1 MAVMQALLQI
11 KADVTGEGQ
20 IQKLGQALGGLQQT
34 AGKVSG
40 GLKGLLG
47 AAGGLSG
54 ALGALA
60 PAVTG
65 VGLVAMAKSAID
77 AADDMND
84 LAQKTGVSVE
94 QLSRFKQAADASGTS
109 VEAVGGAM
117 LKLGRNMATGNDGAA
132 QALKELEISATDAS
146 GKLRTTDQVMLDVAD
161 RFAKMED
168 GGRKSAL
175 AVQLFGKAG
184 ADMIPLLNGG
194 RDAVEGLSATMSTKF
209 AQSADQLNDK
219 MVTLQT
225 GLTQLGV
232 TVGTAL
238 MPVLNVV
245 ADGVIAVAD
254 GFARLPGP
262 VQAVIGGVV
271 ALTAAFVVL
280 APAIS
285 AIVSLA
291 GVIGGLQIG
300 ATIAGWLGAVG
311 PFIVGFQAA
320 LAGLLAWV
328 GGTFIPALVAFFSG
342 PVGWTVLAVAAVVA
356 MVVLFRKPIMDFFA
370 WLGGAIA
377 QGVQAIWQWGE
388 PIRAFWAG
396 VWDGVAT
403 AVTKAFE
410 TISGIVRWA
419 LEAIYAIAFQLLV
432 QPWINLWNNV
442 LREPVTALWEWLKG
456 VWGEIAKFWQEKIAT
471 PIQKAWE
478 YLTGK
483 LQEGMQKAVSFVRG
497 IWDGMIKSIRGV
509 INSFLSGWA
518 NAINSAINGVNRLIA
533 AFNRLPGPD
542 IGLIP
547 NMSVPQFAEGGV
559 VDRPTLAMVGEGGE
573 REYIIPESK
582 MGAAASAYLSG
593 ARGASVLGP
602 STINVT
608 TGPVLQQQGQTYV
621 TMADLQRAMRATEAG
636 TLARIR
642 TPAGRSALGIR

>member
-20 IQKLGQALGGLQQT
+20 VDKLGRALGGLQQT

-65 VGLVAMAKSAID
+65 VGLVAMAQNAIN

-132 QALKELEISATDAS
+132 QALKELGVSATDAS
-146 GKLRTTDQVMLDVAD
+146 GKLRTTDAVMLDVAD
-161 RFAKMED
+161 RFAEMPD
-168 GGRKSAL
+168 GANKSAL

-328 GGTFIPALVAFFSG
+328 GGTFIPAMVAFFSG
-342 PVGWTVLAVAAVVA
+342 PVGWTVLALAAVVA
-356 MVVLFRKPIMDFFA
+356 L
-370 WLGGAIA
+370 
-377 QGVQAIWQWGE
+377 
-388 PIRAFWAG
+388 
-396 VWDGVAT
+396 
-403 AVTKAFE
+403 
-410 TISGIVRWA
+410 
-419 LEAIYAIAFQLLV
+419 AIAF
-432 QPWINLWNNV
+432 
-442 LREPVTALWEWLKG
+442 REPIMEFLSWLGEAFMEGLEFVGKLAYDTFLKPWVELFKIGARAPIAEMWKWLQEAWSKG
-456 VWGEIAKFWQEKIAT
+456 VQFITDTIGKIAT
-471 PIQKAWE
+471 AARAPF
-478 YLTGK
+478 L
-483 LQEGMQKAVSFVRG
+483 AVVETIRSAFNSVLSTIGSG
-497 IWDGMIKSIRGV
+497 INIAIG
-509 INSFLSGWA
+509 
-518 NAINSAINGVNRLIA
+518 AINNLIA
-533 AFNRLPGPD
+533 AFNRLPAPD
-542 IGLIP
+542 LPFIP
-547 NMSVPQFAEGGV
+547 SVSVPQFAEGGV

-582 MGAAASAYLSG
+582 MGAAAAAYMGG

-608 TGPVLQQQGQTYV
+608 TGPVMQQQGQQWV
-621 TMADLQRAMRATEAG
+621 TMGDLQRAMRATEAA
-636 TLARIR
+636 TLQRIR
-642 TPAGRSALGIR
+642 TPAGRTALGIR

>member
-1 MAVMQALLQI
+1 MAVLQALLKI
-11 KADVTGEGQ
+11 KADVLGEEN
-20 IQKLGQALGGLQQT
+20 IQKLGRALGGLQQT

-54 ALGALA
+54 TLGALA

-65 VGLVAMAKSAID
+65 VGLVAMAQNAIN

-109 VEAVGGAM
+109 IEAVGGAM
-117 LKLGRNMATGNDGAA
+117 IRLGRNMATGNDKAA
-132 QALKELEISATDAS
+132 NALKELGVSATDAS
-146 GKLRTTDQVMLDVAD
+146 GKLRSTDEVMLDVAD
-161 RFAKMED
+161 RFAKMPD
-168 GGRKSAL
+168 PAKKAAL
-175 AVQLFGKAG
+175 AVDLFGKAG

-225 GLTQLGV
+225 GLTKLGV

-291 GVIGGLQIG
+291 GVIKGLQIG

-328 GGTFIPALVAFFSG
+328 GGTFIPAMIAFFSG
-342 PVGWTVLAVAAVVA
+342 PVGWTVLALAAVVA
-356 MVVLFRKPIMDFFA
+356 L
-370 WLGGAIA
+370 
-377 QGVQAIWQWGE
+377 
-388 PIRAFWAG
+388 
-396 VWDGVAT
+396 
-403 AVTKAFE
+403 
-410 TISGIVRWA
+410 
-419 LEAIYAIAFQLLV
+419 AIAF
-432 QPWINLWNNV
+432 
-442 LREPVTALWEWLKG
+442 REPIIEFLSWLGEAFMEGLEFVGKLAYDTFLKPWVELFKIGARAPIAEMWTWLQETWNKG
-456 VWGEIAKFWQEKIAT
+456 VQFITTTIGKIAT
-471 PIQKAWE
+471 AARAPF
-478 YLTGK
+478 L
-483 LQEGMQKAVSFVRG
+483 AVVNTIRSAFNSVLSTIGSG
-497 IWDGMIKSIRGV
+497 INIAIG
-509 INSFLSGWA
+509 
-518 NAINSAINGVNRLIA
+518 AINNLIA
-533 AFNRLPGPD
+533 AFNRLPAPD
-542 IGLIP
+542 LP
-547 NMSVPQFAEGGV
+547 FVPSVSVPQFAEGGV

-582 MGAAASAYLSG
+582 MGAAAAAYMGG

-621 TMADLQRAMRATEAG
+621 TMADLQQAMRATEAA
-636 TLARIR
+636 TLQRIR
-642 TPAGRSALGIR
+642 TPAGRTALGIR